1 MQVTFKKFKLQQ
13 HSQESRQLGLPLLV
27 LLIPEKTINGDNV
40 MSIFIL
46 NVLQVEKFL
55 ILLQLLLE
63 D

>member
-1 MQVTFKKFKLQQ
+1 MQVTFRKFKLQQ

>member
-1 MQVTFKKFKLQQ
+1 MQVTFRKFKLQQ
-13 HSQESRQLGLPLLV
+13 HPQENRQLGLPLLV